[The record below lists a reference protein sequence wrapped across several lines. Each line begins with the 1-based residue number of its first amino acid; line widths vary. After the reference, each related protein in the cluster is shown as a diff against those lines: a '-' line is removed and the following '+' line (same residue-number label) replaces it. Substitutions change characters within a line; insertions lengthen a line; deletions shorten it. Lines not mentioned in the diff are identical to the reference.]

1 MSKFMT
7 KDETKIRTNLFHQ
20 CSPVWHTAGS
30 HVKHPSQTLIKP
42 QLASTNQQVVLLIC

>member
-1 MSKFMT
+1 MSEFMT
-7 KDETKIRTNLFHQ
+7 KDETKIRTYLFHQ

-30 HVKHPSQTLIKP
+30 HVNQTFIKP